1 MTIFRLGI
9 ADSSETNH
17 LRIEQPRLR
26 VECSQPMTVQEI
38 QKKLESLGVPPDR
51 SLLVATQLDKRA
63 AQFVEQKKMTRE
75 AAEQYLIGLMA
86 QGWAAQKSGGG
97 QP

>member
-1 MTIFRLGI
+1 M
-9 ADSSETNH
+9 
-17 LRIEQPRLR
+17 LR
-26 VECSQPMTVQEI
+26 PMTVQEI
-38 QKKLESLGVPPDR
+38 QKKLESLGVPADR

-63 AQFVEQKKMTRE
+63 AQLADAKKMTRE

-86 QGWAAQKSGGG
+86 QGWAAQKSGGS